1 MYIQYKRSYE
11 TTWNTMVTTSDNV
24 TILIGR
30 IFNVSVALMNLTLNN
45 KRESDLL
52 WD

>member
-1 MYIQYKRSYE
+1 
-11 TTWNTMVTTSDNV
+11 MVTTSDN
-24 TILIGR
+24 TATLIGR

-52 WD
+52 RD